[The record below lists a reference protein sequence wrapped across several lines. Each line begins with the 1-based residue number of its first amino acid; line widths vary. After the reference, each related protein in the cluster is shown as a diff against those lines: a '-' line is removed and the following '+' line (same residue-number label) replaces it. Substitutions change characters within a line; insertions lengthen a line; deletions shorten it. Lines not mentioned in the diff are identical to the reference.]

1 MPDPGI
7 RRALVI
13 KLRHHGDVLLTGPVF
28 STLAAACPGIEVDAL
43 VYHDTREMLTLHPHV
58 AQVHTIGRDW
68 RGLGWLAQARAY
80 LGLYRALK
88 ARDYDLIVHLTDH
101 WHGARFTR
109 LLKPRLSVAPQSRKH
124 GKRAQKLWQRSF
136 GALYPVV
143 GGNRRHTVELHLDAL
158 RRIGIRPTA
167 DSTALR
173 FVPGE
178 AAERAVADKL
188 AQAGVNGRY
197 LLVHPTSR
205 WLFKAWPVERM
216 AALID
221 ALTARGDRVV
231 LSAAPSPNEM
241 DWIADLKTRLAR
253 PVADLSGQLSLK
265 ELGALI
271 AGARALVGVDSVPMH
286 LAAAVQTPVVALF
299 GPSGDIEW
307 GPWQVPQRVV
317 TAPYS
322 CRPCGQNGCGGSGI
336 SDCLVAIAPERVL
349 AALDEL
355 LVETGR

>member
-1 MPDPGI
+1 MPDAPI

-28 STLAAACPGIEVDAL
+28 STLAAAHPGIEVDAL
-43 VYHDTREMLTLHPHV
+43 VYHDTRDMLTLHPHV
-58 AQVHTIGRDW
+58 AQVHTIGRNW
-68 RGLGWLAQARAY
+68 RELGWLAQARAY
-80 LGLYRALK
+80 LGLYRTLK

-109 LLKPRLSVAPQSRKH
+109 LLKPRLSVAPQSRKN

-136 GALYPVV
+136 GALYPLV
-143 GGNRRHTVELHLDAL
+143 GGNRRHTVDLHLDAL
-158 RRIGIRPTA
+158 RRIGIRPDETT
-167 DSTALR
+167 TALH

-178 AAERAVADKL
+178 DAEHTIAGKL

-197 LLVHPTSR
+197 LLIHPTSR
-205 WLFKAWPVERM
+205 WLFKAWPVARM

-221 ALTARGDRVV
+221 ALTERGDTVV

-241 DWIADLKTRLAR
+241 AWVAELTSQLAR
-253 PVADLSGQLSLK
+253 PVANLSGQLSLK

-299 GPSGDIEW
+299 GPSGEIEW
-307 GPWQVPQRVV
+307 GPWRVPQRVIA
-317 TAPYS
+317 TPYT

-336 SDCLVAIAPERVL
+336 SDCLVAITPERVL
-349 AALDEL
+349 MALDEL
-355 LVETGR
+355 LAETGR